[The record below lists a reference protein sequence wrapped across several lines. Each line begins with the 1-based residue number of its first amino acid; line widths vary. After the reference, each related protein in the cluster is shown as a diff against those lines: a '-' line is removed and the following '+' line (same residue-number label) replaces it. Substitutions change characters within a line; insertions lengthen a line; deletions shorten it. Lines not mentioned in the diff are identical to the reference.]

1 MLVNKQMPTNT
12 RDPVSN
18 PAAMPD
24 AFYRNAPVSWKGYS
38 GGEKCVVD
46 KVRLLSW
53 YTLSQYTSVTCA
65 LQLCHCLFI
74 LIHARHVAGSPCP
87 RC

>member
-1 MLVNKQMPTNT
+1 VCAGEILVNKQMPTNT
-12 RDPVSN
+12 RDPVTN

-46 KVRLLSW
+46 KVRAPAAPFAAPVAALRSAAAL
-53 YTLSQYTSVTCA
+53 YNGRL
-65 LQLCHCLFI
+65 LQL
-74 LIHARHVAGSPCP
+74 
-87 RC
+87 